1 MYINENFKQKY
12 LKYKKKYY
20 KLKKGGEWNTK
31 EREEWNRLY
40 PCTPSQTD
48 LKSKLDELKKDKEY
62 EEQYE
67 RYKKNNSCIQSN
79 SKYEEKEDTP
89 WFPPLKRAVTQ
100 WRDASQKAFMD
111 AKQEWL
117 RDIYIYSSDEEDEED
132 EEEEEDEED
141 KENEKYEDDFEED
154 DEEEYE
160 VDFEDDENININS
173 DSDYCSDE
181 EPLKDLVNISYEDV
195 IKIKNKEYIPI
206 EECTKKIKELQKNKF
221 KK

>member
-31 EREEWNRLY
+31 EREDWNRLY
-40 PCTPSQTD
+40 PCTPSQSD
-48 LKSKLDELKKDKEY
+48 LESKLDELKKDKEY

-79 SKYEEKEDTP
+79 NKYVEKEDTP
-89 WFPPLKRAVTQ
+89 
-100 WRDASQKAFMD
+100 DDKAFMD
-111 AKQEWL
+111 KTQEWV
-117 RDIYIYSSDEEDEED
+117 RNIYIDSSDEEDEDED
-132 EEEEEDEED
+132 EECENDEEDEDEEDEEYED
-141 KENEKYEDDFEED
+141 DFEDEEDEEYEDDFEED
-154 DEEEYE
+154 DE
-160 VDFEDDENININS
+160 NINIDG

-181 EPLKDLVNISYEDV
+181 EPLDTNNISYKDV
-195 IKIKNKEYIPI
+195 IEIKNKFYISI
-206 EECTKKIKELQKNKF
+206 EECTKKIKELQEKINLKNKF